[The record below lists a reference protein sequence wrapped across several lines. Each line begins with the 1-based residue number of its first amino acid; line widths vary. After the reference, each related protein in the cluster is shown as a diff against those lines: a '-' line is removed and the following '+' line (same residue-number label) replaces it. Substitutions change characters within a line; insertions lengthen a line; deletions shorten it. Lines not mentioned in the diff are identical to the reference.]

1 MRRALCSGTSPTK
14 STVSLRF
21 TVGLSR
27 EKYKE
32 TARNFK
38 FGNKKHKSLSLR
50 FTIGL
55 SGEKY
60 KETARNLGIKSNHV
74 RRNREGSQ

>member
-1 MRRALCSGTSPTK
+1 MQYCAVIPHLRTK
-14 STVSLRF
+14 SAVSLRF

-32 TARNFK
+32 TARN
-38 FGNKKHKSLSLR
+38 
-50 FTIGL
+50 
-55 SGEKY
+55 
-60 KETARNLGIKSNHV
+60 LGVKSNHV